1 MFLISYIFGA
11 LIIASPMLD
20 PPILAPPILAAPMLA
35 VPMLAPPMLAV
46 PIVVLHGVASSAPN
60 MDIFSSWLE
69 TTFNTKVFNIEI
81 GNGFKTSLYS
91 PLTDQLTELCSTLY
105 KIDELKDGFNF
116 IGMSQGGL
124 LARGYTEQCNKYPV
138 LNLITMVSPH
148 GGVIEDINIDM
159 YSSFSQKHLSIASY
173 WRDPKKLD
181 IYLDKCSYLPILN
194 NEKNTLISDLQ
205 LTNIKSLKNF
215 ILIWSENDDVVKPPE
230 SGKFSFYDTNYN
242 IIDIEE
248 TLIYKEDLLGLKYLD
263 EKNSFHI
270 HETNCTHVQHRDP
283 ICFPQLYTIFKLY
296 L

>member
-1 MFLISYIFGA
+1 MIKLIYFIFLFYYIF
-11 LIIASPMLD
+11 
-20 PPILAPPILAAPMLA
+20 ILHINAQ
-35 VPMLAPPMLAV
+35 

-60 MDIFSSWLE
+60 MNVFSTWIEKS
-69 TTFNTKVFNIEI
+69 FNTKVFNIEI

-91 PLTDQLTELCSTLY
+91 PLTEQLNELCATIY
-105 KIDELKDGFNF
+105 AIDELKYGFNF

-159 YSSFSQKHLSIASY
+159 YSVLWQKHLSIASY
-173 WRDPKKLD
+173 WRDPTNID
-181 IYLDKCSYLPILN
+181 NYLDKCSYLPILN
-194 NEKNTLISDLQ
+194 NENFTLISYLQ
-205 LTNIKSLKNF
+205 IKNIKSLKNF
-215 ILIWSENDDVVKPPE
+215 ILIWSENDDVVNPPE
-230 SGKFSFYDTNYN
+230 SGKFSFYDYNYN
-242 IIDIEE
+242 VINIEE

-263 EKNSFHI
+263 EKNGFHI

-283 ICFPQLYTIFKLY
+283 ICFLQLYNIFRLY